1 MAAQPMMCTDV
12 QLHVRCELPGQACAA
27 RAAVASIVDM
37 LGRQFCVDTH
47 RGPSVQPVLMPSSWL
62 SPSPCT
68 ASIYMKA
75 ECMTGTALPVDAC
88 PQEILIAF
96 GAKPRT
102 GRSYPGLASGC
113 ASVGV
118 CTSTLAHRPK
128 GCFGRECRHL
138 ARMTHSVKPDEA
150 SDPVEVGPF
159 RAVAQM
165 ARPNTLVNL
174 VQQSRCRHCD
184 RPPCRT
190 CQAVYSTDQAGQM
203 AG

>member
-75 ECMTGTALPVDAC
+75 ECMTGTALPVDAR
-88 PQEILIAF
+88 PQKILIAF
-96 GAKPRT
+96 GAKCPRT
-102 GRSYPGLASGC
+102 IGELDATEQSPADITRLKRGRRKAK
-113 ASVGV
+113 ARSVVSRVGFRLRQRGRV
-118 CTSTLAHRPK
+118 HEHARTQAQGMLRPRVPPSRADDA
-128 GCFGRECRHL
+128 FRE
-138 ARMTHSVKPDEA
+138 T
-150 SDPVEVGPF
+150 G
-159 RAVAQM
+159 
-165 ARPNTLVNL
+165 
-174 VQQSRCRHCD
+174 
-184 RPPCRT
+184 
-190 CQAVYSTDQAGQM
+190 
-203 AG
+203 